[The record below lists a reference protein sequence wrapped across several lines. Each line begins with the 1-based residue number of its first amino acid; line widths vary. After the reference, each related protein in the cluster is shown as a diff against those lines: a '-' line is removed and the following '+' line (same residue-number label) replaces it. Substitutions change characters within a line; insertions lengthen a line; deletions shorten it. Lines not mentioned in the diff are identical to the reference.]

1 MSGLYCSLGKCERII
16 KIIDEFIESLK
27 AKQASN
33 NTIVSYERDIMKFSN
48 YFEEKGK
55 KIFDLTRDDMLE
67 YIDYLKSEGKSNP
80 TISRS
85 IASIKRLYKYL
96 LSKNLVEE
104 NIVENIESPKVD
116 RKDLMILTQDEIEKL
131 LEQPDLSELKG
142 QRDKAM
148 LEVLYS
154 TGIRVTELISLKL
167 EDVNLTNGYIKVKK
181 KNRKIIWIIESL
193 LFIILISLLVLLKI
207 FNPQEREKIEEKS
220 EEIVKPL
227 VIQTQQRKLDLDQ
240 LHSSAGIVISLDDGK
255 VIFQFQQD
263 EKIFPASLTKIM
275 TCILAIENINNLEAT
290 ITLEPEMFDELYAQN
305 ASMAGFLPGENAKI
319 IDILYGNILPSG
331 GECSIA
337 LAEYVAGSEQAFV
350 ELMNEKAKDLGIH
363 YNGRHQ

>member
-1 MSGLYCSLGKCERII
+1 MKI
-16 KIIDEFIESLK
+16 IIDEFIESLK

-85 IASIKRLYKYL
+85 IASVKRLYKYL

-131 LEQPDLSELKG
+131 LEQPDFSELKG

-181 KNRKIIWIIESL
+181 KNSERHIPLGNLSL
-193 LFIILISLLVLLKI
+193 KCLKEYINKVRPLLIRTEEEKTLFINTNGQKMTRQGYWKILK
-207 FNPQEREKIEEKS
+207 QYKE
-220 EEIVKPL
+220 
-227 VIQTQQRKLDLDQ
+227 Q
-240 LHSSAGIVISLDDGK
+240 
-255 VIFQFQQD
+255 
-263 EKIFPASLTKIM
+263 
-275 TCILAIENINNLEAT
+275 
-290 ITLEPEMFDELYAQN
+290 
-305 ASMAGFLPGENAKI
+305 AKI
-319 IDILYGNILPSG
+319 DKDITPH
-331 GECSIA
+331 SIRHSFA
-337 LAEYVAGSEQAFV
+337 VHMLQNGAEIKTVQ
-350 ELMNEKAKDLGIH
+350 ELLGHTDIASTMMYTQIANMNSKNDNYFDSH
-363 YNGRHQ
+363 PRS

>member
-1 MSGLYCSLGKCERII
+1 MKI
-16 KIIDEFIESLK
+16 IIDEFIESLK

-181 KNRKIIWIIESL
+181 KNSERHIPLGNLSL
-193 LFIILISLLVLLKI
+193 KCLKEYINKVRPLLIRTEEEKTLFINTNGQKMTRQGYWKILK
-207 FNPQEREKIEEKS
+207 QYKE
-220 EEIVKPL
+220 
-227 VIQTQQRKLDLDQ
+227 Q
-240 LHSSAGIVISLDDGK
+240 
-255 VIFQFQQD
+255 
-263 EKIFPASLTKIM
+263 
-275 TCILAIENINNLEAT
+275 
-290 ITLEPEMFDELYAQN
+290 
-305 ASMAGFLPGENAKI
+305 AKI
-319 IDILYGNILPSG
+319 DKDITPPSIRHSFAVHMLQNG
-331 GECSIA
+331 AEIKTVQELLGHTDIA
-337 LAEYVAGSEQAFV
+337 STMMYTQIAN
-350 ELMNEKAKDLGIH
+350 MNSKNDNYFDSHPRA
-363 YNGRHQ
+363 

>member
-1 MSGLYCSLGKCERII
+1 MKI
-16 KIIDEFIESLK
+16 IIDEFIESLK

-85 IASIKRLYKYL
+85 IASVKRLYKYL

-181 KNRKIIWIIESL
+181 KNSERHIPLGNLSL
-193 LFIILISLLVLLKI
+193 KCLKEYINKVRPLHIRTEEEKTLFINTNGQKMTRQGYWKILK
-207 FNPQEREKIEEKS
+207 QYKE
-220 EEIVKPL
+220 
-227 VIQTQQRKLDLDQ
+227 Q
-240 LHSSAGIVISLDDGK
+240 
-255 VIFQFQQD
+255 
-263 EKIFPASLTKIM
+263 
-275 TCILAIENINNLEAT
+275 
-290 ITLEPEMFDELYAQN
+290 
-305 ASMAGFLPGENAKI
+305 AKI
-319 IDILYGNILPSG
+319 DKDITPH
-331 GECSIA
+331 SIRHSFA
-337 LAEYVAGSEQAFV
+337 VHMLQNGAEIKTVQ
-350 ELMNEKAKDLGIH
+350 ELLGHTDIASTMMYTQIANMNSKNDNYFDSH
-363 YNGRHQ
+363 PRS

>member
-1 MSGLYCSLGKCERII
+1 MKI
-16 KIIDEFIESLK
+16 IIDEFIESLK

-85 IASIKRLYKYL
+85 IASVKRLYKYL

-181 KNRKIIWIIESL
+181 KNSERHIPLGNLSL
-193 LFIILISLLVLLKI
+193 KCLKEYINKVRPLLIRTEEEKTLFINTNGQKMTRQGYWKILK
-207 FNPQEREKIEEKS
+207 QYKE
-220 EEIVKPL
+220 
-227 VIQTQQRKLDLDQ
+227 Q
-240 LHSSAGIVISLDDGK
+240 
-255 VIFQFQQD
+255 
-263 EKIFPASLTKIM
+263 
-275 TCILAIENINNLEAT
+275 
-290 ITLEPEMFDELYAQN
+290 
-305 ASMAGFLPGENAKI
+305 AKI
-319 IDILYGNILPSG
+319 DKDITPH
-331 GECSIA
+331 SIRHSFA
-337 LAEYVAGSEQAFV
+337 VHMLQNGAEIKTVQ
-350 ELMNEKAKDLGIH
+350 ELLGHTDIASTMMYTQIANMNSKNDNYFDSH
-363 YNGRHQ
+363 PRS

>member
-1 MSGLYCSLGKCERII
+1 MKI
-16 KIIDEFIESLK
+16 IIDEFIESLK

-131 LEQPDLSELKG
+131 QGYKEKLLELDNG
-142 QRDKAM
+142 
-148 LEVLYS
+148 
-154 TGIRVTELISLKL
+154 
-167 EDVNLTNGYIKVKK
+167 TNGIKNIYNKMS
-181 KNRKIIWIIESL
+181 NMYD
-193 LFIILISLLVLLKI
+193 F
-207 FNPQEREKIEEKS
+207 IEE
-220 EEIVKPL
+220 
-227 VIQTQQRKLDLDQ
+227 
-240 LHSSAGIVISLDDGK
+240 
-255 VIFQFQQD
+255 
-263 EKIFPASLTKIM
+263 
-275 TCILAIENINNLEAT
+275 
-290 ITLEPEMFDELYAQN
+290 Y
-305 ASMAGFLPGENAKI
+305 
-319 IDILYGNILPSG
+319 
-331 GECSIA
+331 
-337 LAEYVAGSEQAFV
+337 
-350 ELMNEKAKDLGIH
+350 
-363 YNGRHQ
+363 

>member
-1 MSGLYCSLGKCERII
+1 MKI
-16 KIIDEFIESLK
+16 IIDEFIESLK

-85 IASIKRLYKYL
+85 IASVKRLYKYL

-104 NIVENIESPKVD
+104 NIVENIESTKVD

-181 KNRKIIWIIESL
+181 KNSERHIPLGNLSL
-193 LFIILISLLVLLKI
+193 KCLKEYINKVRPLLIRTEEEKTLFINTNGQKMTRQGYWKILK
-207 FNPQEREKIEEKS
+207 QYKE
-220 EEIVKPL
+220 
-227 VIQTQQRKLDLDQ
+227 Q
-240 LHSSAGIVISLDDGK
+240 
-255 VIFQFQQD
+255 
-263 EKIFPASLTKIM
+263 
-275 TCILAIENINNLEAT
+275 
-290 ITLEPEMFDELYAQN
+290 
-305 ASMAGFLPGENAKI
+305 AKI
-319 IDILYGNILPSG
+319 DKDITPQ
-331 GECSIA
+331 SIRHSFA
-337 LAEYVAGSEQAFV
+337 VHMLQNGAEIKTVQ
-350 ELMNEKAKDLGIH
+350 ELLGHTDIASTMMYTQIANMNSKNDNYFDSH
-363 YNGRHQ
+363 PRS

>member
-1 MSGLYCSLGKCERII
+1 MKI
-16 KIIDEFIESLK
+16 IIDEFIESLK

-85 IASIKRLYKYL
+85 IASVKRLYKYL

-181 KNRKIIWIIESL
+181 KNSERHIPLGNLSL
-193 LFIILISLLVLLKI
+193 KCLKDYINKVRPLLIRTEEEKTLFINTNGQKMTRQGYWKILK
-207 FNPQEREKIEEKS
+207 QYKE
-220 EEIVKPL
+220 
-227 VIQTQQRKLDLDQ
+227 Q
-240 LHSSAGIVISLDDGK
+240 
-255 VIFQFQQD
+255 
-263 EKIFPASLTKIM
+263 
-275 TCILAIENINNLEAT
+275 
-290 ITLEPEMFDELYAQN
+290 
-305 ASMAGFLPGENAKI
+305 AKI
-319 IDILYGNILPSG
+319 DKDITPH
-331 GECSIA
+331 SIRHSFA
-337 LAEYVAGSEQAFV
+337 VHMLQNGAEIKTVQ
-350 ELMNEKAKDLGIH
+350 ELLGHTDIASTMMYTQIANMNSKNDNYFDSH
-363 YNGRHQ
+363 PRS

>member
-1 MSGLYCSLGKCERII
+1 MS
-16 KIIDEFIESLK
+16 
-27 AKQASN
+27 
-33 NTIVSYERDIMKFSN
+33 
-48 YFEEKGK
+48 
-55 KIFDLTRDDMLE
+55 
-67 YIDYLKSEGKSNP
+67 
-80 TISRS
+80 
-85 IASIKRLYKYL
+85 KR
-96 LSKNLVEE
+96 
-104 NIVENIESPKVD
+104 
-116 RKDLMILTQDEIEKL
+116 RK
-131 LEQPDLSELKG
+131 
-142 QRDKAM
+142 
-148 LEVLYS
+148 
-154 TGIRVTELISLKL
+154 
-167 EDVNLTNGYIKVKK
+167 KVKK
-181 KNRKIIWIIESL
+181 KNRKIVWIIESL

-220 EEIVKPL
+220 EETVKPL

-240 LHSSAGIVISLDDGK
+240 LHSSAGIVISLDDSK

-290 ITLEPEMFDELYAQN
+290 ITLEPEIFDELYAQN

-350 ELMNEKAKDLGIH
+350 ELMNEKAKDIGILLQYALKNQTFNDIFQSKSYFVAPTDQH
-363 YNGRHQ
+363 LSGFTFYSSMFKLRDQWELDEGEIVGGKTGYTDEAGLCLASEAIVNGRKYIAITVNAEGNHNTEPFHVNDAFYLYNQLQSQ

>member
-1 MSGLYCSLGKCERII
+1 MKI
-16 KIIDEFIESLK
+16 IIDEFIESLK

-85 IASIKRLYKYL
+85 IASVKRLYKYL

-181 KNRKIIWIIESL
+181 KNSERHIPLGNLSL
-193 LFIILISLLVLLKI
+193 KCLKEYINKVRPLLIRTEEEKTLFINTNGQKMTRQGYWKILK
-207 FNPQEREKIEEKS
+207 QYKE
-220 EEIVKPL
+220 
-227 VIQTQQRKLDLDQ
+227 Q
-240 LHSSAGIVISLDDGK
+240 
-255 VIFQFQQD
+255 
-263 EKIFPASLTKIM
+263 
-275 TCILAIENINNLEAT
+275 AT
-290 ITLEPEMFDELYAQN
+290 IDKDITPHSIRHSFAVHMLQNGAEIKTVQELLGHTDIASTMMYTQIANMNSKNDNYFD
-305 ASMAGFLPGENAKI
+305 SHPR
-319 IDILYGNILPSG
+319 S
-331 GECSIA
+331 
-337 LAEYVAGSEQAFV
+337 
-350 ELMNEKAKDLGIH
+350 
-363 YNGRHQ
+363 